1 MVWLAIASPAAAG
14 TSVLFLHTYGQDQP
28 LRLALDTGIQKA
40 LRQSRPEGI
49 VAYFETIEVHRFP
62 DPQYEQVMAEY
73 LQRKYT
79 DIDVS
84 VIAVTF
90 DSALTFLIKHRPD
103 LFPGIPIVAL
113 LSSHQSFDADLDITA
128 IWNSL
133 PVGKT
138 VGTALS
144 LRPEIRRIVVVDS
157 ALASGNDIQREV
169 TDQLNMFGNRIVFDY
184 LKDLPLE
191 DVVDRIRSL
200 PPDAAVLFLRQLVG
214 KEGQPLIPL
223 EGLQAVLKVSPVPVF
238 GVNEQQIGS
247 GMVGGVMYDSEGDG
261 EQLVQ
266 TALRIVNGTR
276 ARDIPAT
283 EGPEVPLFDW
293 RQIERWNLRQST
305 LPVGSRL
312 LFRQPDFWA
321 LYGRYVLAAAMIFV
335 LQSLLIAG
343 LLLERASRRRAE
355 HSLRNSETAL
365 RASAE
370 QVQDLAGRL
379 IAAQEDERRRIA
391 IELHDD
397 VSQGLAMLAMELD
410 QLSRASATMRSGSVG
425 AATAVA
431 RIADITSSVSALSR
445 RLHPAKLE
453 GMGLTDAVSG
463 LCRDVSRMHRI
474 HVEFQNGALPSTITP
489 DVALCVYRITQEA
502 LHNVTKH
509 SGAKQASVQL
519 SANDNNL
526 VLKIADSGKG
536 FDVARSSTS
545 GLGLVNIRDRVTFL
559 KGRLEIHSA
568 PGAGTQLMTQI
579 PIRTEANGAGR
590 VRSFAN

>member
-1 MVWLAIASPAAAG
+1 M
-14 TSVLFLHTYGQDQP
+14 
-28 LRLALDTGIQKA
+28 
-40 LRQSRPEGI
+40 
-49 VAYFETIEVHRFP
+49 
-62 DPQYEQVMAEY
+62 
-73 LQRKYT
+73 
-79 DIDVS
+79 
-84 VIAVTF
+84 
-90 DSALTFLIKHRPD
+90 
-103 LFPGIPIVAL
+103 
-113 LSSHQSFDADLDITA
+113 
-128 IWNSL
+128 
-133 PVGKT
+133 
-138 VGTALS
+138 
-144 LRPEIRRIVVVDS
+144 RR
-157 ALASGNDIQREV
+157 
-169 TDQLNMFGNRIVFDY
+169 
-184 LKDLPLE
+184 
-191 DVVDRIRSL
+191 
-200 PPDAAVLFLRQLVG
+200 
-214 KEGQPLIPL
+214 
-223 EGLQAVLKVSPVPVF
+223 
-238 GVNEQQIGS
+238 
-247 GMVGGVMYDSEGDG
+247 
-261 EQLVQ
+261 
-266 TALRIVNGTR
+266 
-276 ARDIPAT
+276 
-283 EGPEVPLFDW
+283 
-293 RQIERWNLRQST
+293 ST
-305 LPVGSRL
+305 LPAGSQL
-312 LFRQPDFWA
+312 LFREPDFWA
-321 LYGRYVLAAAMIFV
+321 LYGRYALAAAIIFV

-355 HSLRNSETAL
+355 HSLRDSEAAL

-474 HVEFQNGALPSTITP
+474 HVEFQNSALPSTITP

-519 SANDNNL
+519 SATDNNL

-579 PIRTEANGAGR
+579 PIRTEANPASRARFLG
-590 VRSFAN
+590 N